1 MNAEESIRRLEQ
13 IASELEGQD
22 IDIEKATT
30 LFEEGVGIIKENYET
45 IKTAVA
51 KVSVLKK
58 ELENYSEIDFD
69 CLDEDK

>member
-13 IASELEGQD
+13 IANELEGQD